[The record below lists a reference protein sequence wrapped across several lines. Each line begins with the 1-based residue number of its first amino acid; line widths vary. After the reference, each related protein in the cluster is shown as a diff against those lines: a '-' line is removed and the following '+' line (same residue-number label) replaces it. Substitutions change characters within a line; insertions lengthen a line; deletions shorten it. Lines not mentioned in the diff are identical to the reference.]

1 MRYGPSS
8 SMSTLLKVLC
18 SLLLI
23 TIAGCAKEE
32 APAEQ
37 QVEQHFP
44 SDADIQALIQS
55 RIDENRAVGMVAG
68 VMEADGSTRII
79 TAGEAGPGA
88 QPLGAQSV
96 FEIGSI
102 TKVFTA
108 ILLADMVAKG
118 EVSFDDPVSMYLP
131 EDDVTIPTRGDRE
144 ITLLDISTHRSSI
157 PGMPDNFTPADD
169 ANPYADYT
177 VEQMYEFL
185 SNLELTRDIG
195 SEAEYSNLAMGL
207 LGHVLARVNGTTYE
221 ELVHERILDPLEMNS
236 SGITLS
242 EDMQH
247 WLALGHDMDGNVV
260 SNWDIP
266 TLAGAGA
273 LRSDMND
280 MLVFIAAN
288 TGPAETLLEEV
299 MRDSHEARNSFGG
312 PNEIGLNWI
321 ITNQGGDKVVWHNG
335 GTGGYRT
342 FAGFDP
348 DRGVGAVV
356 LTNSSHGSDDIGMHL
371 INANIP
377 LTPAPA
383 EHTEIE
389 VAAEILET
397 YVGDYTLAP
406 NFIIEVRTEDGAL
419 FAQATNQQNIQ
430 IYPESENEFFYK
442 VVDAQITFEK
452 DDSGNVT
459 GLTLHQNGADMP
471 APKQ

>member
-1 MRYGPSS
+1 
-8 SMSTLLKVLC
+8 MSTLLGVLC

-23 TIAGCAKEE
+23 AIAGCAKED
-32 APAEQ
+32 APPEQ
-37 QVEQHFP
+37 QVEKHFP
-44 SDADIQALIQS
+44 SGAEIQALIQS
-55 RIDENRAVGMVAG
+55 RIDEDRAVGMVVG
-68 VMEADGSTRII
+68 VMEADGSTRIF

-118 EVSFDDPVSMYLP
+118 EVSLDDPVSKYLP
-131 EDDVTIPTRGDRE
+131 EDEVTIPTRGDRE
-144 ITLLDISTHRSSI
+144 IMLLDIATHRSSI
-157 PGMPDNFTPADD
+157 PRMPDNFAPADD

-177 VEQMYEFL
+177 VEQMFEFL

-221 ELVHERILDPLEMNS
+221 DLVRERILDPLEMNS

-242 EDMQH
+242 EDMQQ
-247 WLALGHDMDGNVV
+247 WLALGHDTEGNVV

-288 TGPAETLLEEV
+288 TGPALTPLEEV
-299 MRDSHEARNSFGG
+299 MRDSHEARNNYGG

-321 ITNQGGDKVVWHNG
+321 ITNQGKDKVVWHSG

-383 EHTEIE
+383 EHIEIA
-389 VAAEILET
+389 VSAEILET

-406 NFIIEVRTEDGAL
+406 NFSIKVRTEDGAL
-419 FAQATNQQNIQ
+419 FAQATDQPNTQ